1 MKIVLEPHE
10 ATAPVLGWTV
20 SQNLMEGKGPEIAGE
35 REETA
40 LENTAVV
47 SSELAPQGAKQDEKL
62 TLYVQWENQKV
73 GQVHIS

>member
-1 MKIVLEPHE
+1 MDSVPKPQEV
-10 ATAPVLGWTV
+10 
-20 SQNLMEGKGPEIAGE
+20 KGQEIARE

-40 LENTAVV
+40 LENTAVLI
-47 SSELAPQGAKQDEKL
+47 SELTPQGAKQDKKL